1 MTDADT
7 TLFRVVDVVDVPVP
21 NDPDRRD
28 SEFPQAEACRLAHE
42 AYRGD
47 DHDTLAHMGH
57 LTQIVLTEN
66 ASKGHGACPACDRKF
81 KTPDPDRQLLEL
93 LNGLVGHE
101 DSPCLL
107 DHHGYCQEH
116 PGGFNDEG
124 CITKQARAIL
134 AEKGML

>member
-42 AYRGD
+42 AYRAD
-47 DHDTLAHMGH
+47 DHDTLAAFGH
-57 LTQIVLTEN
+57 LTQIILSDN

-81 KTPDPDRQLLEL
+81 KTPDPDSHLLDLLESFC
-93 LNGLVGHE
+93 GHE
-101 DSPCLL
+101 DSPCSF
-107 DHHGYCQEH
+107 DHHGCCQEH
-116 PGGFNDEG
+116 PGGWADGG
-124 CITKQARAIL
+124 CATAKARAVL
-134 AEKGML
+134 TEAGRL